1 VDLASAIVIARDPTG
16 FGDEEARLARLE
28 LIDEI
33 RRLEVLVMR
42 AWRLH
47 TATSWPLVARRY
59 GGSEAFVREAQAVWE
74 KEIPARFP
82 ALVTAT
88 KTDDRAPASITD
100 EARTYE
106 QLSRGE

>member
-74 KEIPARFP
+74 KEIRRASRRSLRQRRRTTARRRRSP
-82 ALVTAT
+82 T
-88 KTDDRAPASITD
+88 R
-100 EARTYE
+100 
-106 QLSRGE
+106 RGPTNN